1 MTSKALDRSNI
12 VSFLA
17 EIFEHH
23 GAESYLGEPVTIAEH
38 MLQSAWLAERNN
50 ASDELVAAALLHDI
64 GHYAGE
70 FGTYS
75 PDDKEDRHHEDA
87 GAAVLDKFF
96 PPVITEC
103 VRLHVAAKRY
113 LCATD
118 PEYFDRLSP
127 ASVHSLSLQ
136 GGPMNENEVAAFEAN
151 PFHREAVQV
160 RIWDDG
166 GKVAGMTTKAFAD
179 YAGPLQRVV
188 DAHLAA
194 QAV

>member
-38 MLQSAWLAERNN
+38 MLQSARLAEREN

-75 PDDKEDRHHEDA
+75 PEDKEDRHHEDA
-87 GAAVLDKFF
+87 GAAVLEEFF

-136 GGPMNENEVAAFEAN
+136 GGPMTKDEIAAFEAN